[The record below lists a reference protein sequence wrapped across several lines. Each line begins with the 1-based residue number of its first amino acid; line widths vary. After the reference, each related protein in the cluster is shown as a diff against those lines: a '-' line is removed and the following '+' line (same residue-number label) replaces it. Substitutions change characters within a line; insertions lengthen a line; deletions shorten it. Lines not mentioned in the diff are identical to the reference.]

1 MIDKHGLRPI
11 QSLLAELGGWPVVLG
26 ESWREEDVSLM
37 DLIIKL
43 RHYNNKI
50 LIEQWVSADDKNSE
64 VNIIQ
69 VRRQLYSLAGCDILG
84 SKYRKC

>member
-11 QSLLAELGGWPVVLG
+11 KNLLAELGGWPVVIG
-26 ESWREEDVSLM
+26 PSWREGDVSLM

-69 VRRQLYSLAGCDILG
+69 VRRL
-84 SKYRKC
+84 